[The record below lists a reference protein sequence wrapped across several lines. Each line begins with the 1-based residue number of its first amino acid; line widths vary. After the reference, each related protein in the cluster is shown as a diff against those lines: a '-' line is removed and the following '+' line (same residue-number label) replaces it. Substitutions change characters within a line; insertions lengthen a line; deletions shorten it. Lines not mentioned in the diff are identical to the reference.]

1 MSIFKQIRSIFG
13 KPGEIATPAPAPDKP
28 LPSPISPVERRSR
41 KRLGAHTGRRVLII
55 DDSPTILA
63 ALKKMLQ
70 SAGCRTQEALDAK
83 AGLDLVSK
91 EIPDLIFL
99 DIVLPGM
106 SGFTVLRMLRRDPL
120 TQNIPIIMIS
130 GNEQATEQFYVKRIG
145 ADDFMKKPFSR
156 FEVFARMESLV
167 DLNKLPRIKPVSRNE
182 RKSSETAGERIAEK
196 AVATRT
202 RETRPGNETTEAPMS
217 RAGASQPGQD
227 TGGANEKEK
236 LLARPLAPIA
246 ISPLEITAL
255 EARKR
260 LTEMGLTYYS
270 QEEFV
275 AAIARGDK
283 LALELFIAGGG
294 VDINV

>member
-13 KPGEIATPAPAPDKP
+13 KTATVNAPPEAPAKPTPAPSA
-28 LPSPISPVERRSR
+28 PVERRLR
-41 KRLGAHTGRRVLII
+41 KRLGTHEGRRVLII

-70 SAGCRTQEALDAK
+70 SAGCKTREAADAK
-83 AGLDLVSK
+83 AGLDFVSK
-91 EIPDLIFL
+91 ELPDLIFL

-120 TQNIPIIMIS
+120 TQSIPIIMIS

-167 DLNKLPRIKPVSRNE
+167 ELGKLPKLKAVAKVDK
-182 RKSSETAGERIAEK
+182 KSSEKTADK
-196 AVATRT
+196 PVAK
-202 RETRPGNETTEAPMS
+202 TTDSPNS
-217 RAGASQPGQD
+217 SKPAGAHPAQAQTAAP
-227 TGGANEKEK
+227 APEKKTADEPK
-236 LLARPLAPIA
+236 LPPPPLAPIA
-246 ISPLEITAL
+246 ISPPEISAL